1 MPLTTATG
9 TIVAMTPPNQPASGR
24 GIGAV
29 TRRIK
34 TAIGL
39 EQAGHSPT
47 GGHHP
52 ARETDE
58 RHLLPDRYQ
67 SKEDR
72 DGPYLTCIDISNI
85 RVRVNRGST
94 ASAAAARKA
103 PSGTIFLDGAADGEP
118 FIDAAKRV
126 YNFDHHEGC
135 VRSFTLA
142 TCEQVMVMIL
152 KGLDLDGEQWSVRA
166 NEPDFD
172 TVLAIWLLL
181 NHRHVTAS
189 EDLRRRLMPLVRL
202 EGVIDGLGL
211 DLADLTGFPDD
222 LQQSTMAIIERL
234 REDEIAHK
242 RDASWEDLDVIEF
255 TASALRRIDEVFF
268 TAEDLE
274 TSLEIEELSRTWIAP
289 QRVVIGCR
297 SSAGIYEVESK
308 LKDIHGDRLG
318 LIVLEKGDGVYTLR
332 QTDPF
337 LGTTLDDLYRRLN
350 LLDPHARGDQRW
362 GGSEDIGGSPRGD
375 GAGLSLDAIMGACRR
390 VYDPPGR
397 GRRVSSIL
405 AASATAAFVMALA
418 LLASGGWELGGFSNL
433 QTPGLFAG
441 GSALLGLTLLALW
454 LARSRWWTHL
464 GLGRPRSWSFLFLLP
479 AAGAASLAGGAW
491 MPLQLAFAGAPI
503 HAGDWRLLMAA
514 VGGVVGFELLF
525 RGLCQ
530 GIMITTHPAMLW
542 TGRRYLSVPNLVTAL
557 LSTGAIM
564 LTTLPPFW
572 LGDGSAS
579 VALWVAAALVMG
591 LCCGFARERSGSVW
605 AAVIVHLASAMAAW
619 LLLPKMV

>member
-1 MPLTTATG
+1 M
-9 TIVAMTPPNQPASGR
+9 SGRTSSAWSDSRR

-39 EQAGHSPT
+39 KQATGRSPT
-47 GGHHP
+47 GGYDSARDAEGRHP
-52 ARETDE
+52 
-58 RHLLPDRYQ
+58 LPDRYQ
-67 SKEDR
+67 LKEDK
-72 DGPYLTCIDISNI
+72 DGPYLTCVDISNI
-85 RVRVNRGST
+85 RVRIDRGST
-94 ASAAAARKA
+94 TSASAAHKA
-103 PSGTIFLDGAADGEP
+103 PSGTIFLDGAADGAP

-126 YNFDHHEGC
+126 YNLDHHEGC

-152 KGLDLDGEQWSVRA
+152 KGLDLAGEQWSVRA

-181 NHRHVTAS
+181 NHRHVTS
-189 EDLRRRLMPLVRL
+189 DDDLRRRLMPLVRL

-211 DLADLTGFPDD
+211 DLAELTGFPGD
-222 LQQSTMAIIERL
+222 LQQSTMEIIERL

-297 SSAGIYEVESK
+297 SSAGIYEVESR

-337 LGTTLDDLYRRLN
+337 LGTTLDKLYRRLN
-350 LLDPHARGDQRW
+350 LLDPDARGDQRW
-362 GGSEDIGGSPRGD
+362 GGSEDIGGSPRAD
-375 GAGLSLDAIMGACRR
+375 GTGLSLDAIMGACRR

-397 GRRVSSIL
+397 GGRASSIL

-418 LLASGGWELGGFSNL
+418 LLASGSWELGGFSNS
-433 QTPGLFAG
+433 QTPGLLAG
-441 GSALLGLTLLALW
+441 GFALLGLTLLALW
-454 LARSRWWTHL
+454 LARSRWWTHP

-491 MPLQLAFAGAPI
+491 MPPDAARFVTCGLLPGDDLSFRLVSGDAVDLLELTDELLLRAIDDIEVVVGQLA
-503 HAGDWRLLMAA
+503 
-514 VGGVVGFELLF
+514 
-525 RGLCQ
+525 
-530 GIMITTHPAMLW
+530 
-542 TGRRYLSVPNLVTAL
+542 
-557 LSTGAIM
+557 
-564 LTTLPPFW
+564 PPFLELALELFPVAFDAVPVHESSRHVRGAW
-572 LGDGSAS
+572 SRRPGGTRPSVCDTQNAPWVQLATVSNPAS
-579 VALWVAAALVMG
+579 FHPSMPAGTRMTL
-591 LCCGFARERSGSVW
+591 R
-605 AAVIVHLASAMAAW
+605 
-619 LLLPKMV
+619 